1 MKADAIEN
9 ITARIEA
16 HLNDGVAPWVCPW
29 STNGIGVPTNAVTG
43 AAYRGLNNLSLTL
56 ARMTGHTTDLWLTY
70 KQAEAA
76 GGHVRK
82 GEKGHPAIRPIEMVP
97 KFNAAAEGAEDPKKI
112 LLFKGFTVF
121 NLDQCEALDHLRPED
136 TAGPRVPAQHNPAI
150 LAAIAGTGAVI
161 HHGGDQCYYRPSTD
175 QIQMVEP
182 ERFVTTDHYYATTF
196 HELGHWTGAKHRLNR
211 FDEGR
216 PKLKEYAY
224 EELVAE
230 LTSAFC
236 CQAMGV
242 DGLDRHNAAYIGAWL
257 KGLQNDRS
265 MIAKAAADAD
275 RARKIILPPAP

>member
-1 MKADAIEN
+1 MKSDAIET
-9 ITARIEA
+9 ITARIEE
-16 HLNDGVAPWVCPW
+16 HLNNGVVPWVRPW
-29 STNGIGVPTNAVTG
+29 STDDFGVPTNAVTG
-43 AAYRGLNNLSLTL
+43 AAYRGLNNLSLTI
-56 ARMTGHTTDLWLTY
+56 ARMFGHSTDLWLTY
-70 KQAEAA
+70 KQAEGA

-82 GEKGHPAIRPIEMVP
+82 GEKGHPAIRPIEITP
-97 KFNAAAEGAEDPKKI
+97 KFNEAAEGEDKKI

-121 NLDQCEALDHLRPED
+121 NLDQCEGLDHLRPVD

-150 LAAIAGTGAVI
+150 VAAVAATGAVI

-182 ERFVTTDHYYATTF
+182 ERFVTIDHYYATTF
-196 HELGHWTGAKHRLNR
+196 HELGHWTGAKHRLDR
-211 FDEGR
+211 LTEGPRKR
-216 PKLKEYAY
+216 PEYAY

-242 DGLDRHNAAYIGAWL
+242 DGLDRHQAAYIGSWL
-257 KGLQNDRS
+257 QGLQNDRS